1 MEKALLLIALC
12 TALMLAGG
20 SNAAAQINFVSK
32 YSSCEN
38 ADTVLIKRNAFYSL
52 ISVTGYDKKTKQLMK
67 NLNVGKVVYLNM
79 IDSPEADCRA
89 LDSEIREAVA
99 NGQYIPLDSTSLE
112 QGRVSMLFYVDNEH
126 IKQMLM
132 YTPPPKTSLI
142 QIGCYANYHM
152 LSTEKFKGGKEAAKQ
167 D

>member
-1 MEKALLLIALC
+1 MKRFLLLFALC
-12 TALMLAGG
+12 TALIATG
-20 SNAAAQINFVSK
+20 SRSALAQINFVSK
-32 YSSCEN
+32 YSTCEN
-38 ADTVLIKRNAFYSL
+38 ADTVQIKRGAFYSL
-52 ISVTGYDKKTKQLMK
+52 IGVTGYDKHTRQLMK

-89 LDSEIREAVA
+89 LDSEIREVVA

>member
-1 MEKALLLIALC
+1 MKKALLLIALC

-79 IDSPEADCRA
+79 IDSPETDCRA
-89 LDSEIREAVA
+89 LDSEIREVVA

>member
-1 MEKALLLIALC
+1 MEEQIKAKLEELRTGLQAD
-12 TALMLAGG
+12 GG
-20 SNAAAQINFVSK
+20 DLELVKI
-32 YSSCEN
+32 E
-38 ADTVLIKRNAFYSL
+38 
-52 ISVTGYDKKTKQLMK
+52 
-67 NLNVGKVVYLNM
+67 GKVVYLNM

-89 LDSEIREAVA
+89 LDSEIREVVA